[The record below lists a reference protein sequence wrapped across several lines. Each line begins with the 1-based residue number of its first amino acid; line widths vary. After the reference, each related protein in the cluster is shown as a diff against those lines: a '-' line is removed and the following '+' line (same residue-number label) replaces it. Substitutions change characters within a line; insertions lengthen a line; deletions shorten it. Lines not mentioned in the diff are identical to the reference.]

1 MGDLLDG
8 QSSLRAIDYVL
19 SGVANWLLSKWILA
33 SGVASS
39 QILENGDDGDEDE
52 DENDDG
58 NDHLLPDLGEGLE
71 DGGQVKVLRRVQV
84 PSNMVQH
91 LKSDIWK
98 NN

>member
-1 MGDLLDG
+1 MSDILNG
-8 QSSLRAIDYVL
+8 QSSLRAIEYVL

-39 QILENGDDGDEDE
+39 QILENGDDGDEEEDE

-71 DGGQVKVLRRVQV
+71 NGGQVEVLGRVQV
-84 PSNMVQH
+84 PSNVVHH
-91 LKSDIWK
+91 LKSDI
-98 NN
+98 

>member
-1 MGDLLDG
+1 MGDLLNG

-58 NDHLLPDLGEGLE
+58 NDHLLPDLEKDLRMEG
-71 DGGQVKVLRRVQV
+71 K
-84 PSNMVQH
+84 
-91 LKSDIWK
+91 
-98 NN
+98 